1 MISWIFRLALMVGI
15 IMIVVG
21 FLESERQ
28 TIPPRIVEYRYIPRT
43 MEEEAKEPA
52 SLHEIYSNLW
62 DENILR

>member
-1 MISWIFRLALMVGI
+1 MISWIFRLGLMVGI
-15 IMIVVG
+15 IMMVVG

-43 MEEEAKEPA
+43 MEEEMKEPA

-62 DENILR
+62 DENVLR